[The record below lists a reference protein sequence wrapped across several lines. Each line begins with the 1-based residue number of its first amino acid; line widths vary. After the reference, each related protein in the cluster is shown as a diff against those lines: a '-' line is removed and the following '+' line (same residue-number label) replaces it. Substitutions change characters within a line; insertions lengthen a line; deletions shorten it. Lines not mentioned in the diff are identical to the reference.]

1 MTSSGPG
8 SAPPRAEWEAEHDV
22 GTAEAAALVG
32 GQFPDLRDAPVEPL
46 ATGWDNTVH
55 LVGGRWVF
63 RFPRRAV
70 VLPGIGR
77 EIATL
82 PALAPG
88 LPLAV
93 PVPTHVGRPGG
104 SYPWPFWGAELIPGR
119 ELAEADLSEAGLVR
133 AASGLGAFLRALHD
147 PRLAAGAGAELPV
160 DPMRRGDPGV
170 RAPMARERLAALS
183 RRGLRTPD
191 PAVERLL
198 AEGEKAGPPPGPVS
212 VVHGDLHLRHLL
224 VGPDGRA
231 TGVIDWVDIC
241 LADPAVD
248 LSLAYAGFSGTSRAA
263 LLTAYGRPIGPER
276 ELAARVL
283 AVFLCA
289 ALADY
294 AESTGRDRLLAASLA
309 GIRRAVTP

>member
-1 MTSSGPG
+1 MTINSRGDASG
-8 SAPPRAEWEAEHDV
+8 AEWAAEHDI
-22 GTAEAAALVG
+22 GEADAAALVG
-32 GQFPDLRDAPVEPL
+32 EQFPDLRGAPVALL

-70 VLPGIGR
+70 ALPGVER

-88 LPLAV
+88 LPLAL
-93 PVPTHVGRPGG
+93 PVPTRIGRPSG

-119 ELAEADLSEAGLVR
+119 ELAEAGLPAAGQVR
-133 AASGLGAFLRALHD
+133 AAADLGAFLRALHD
-147 PRLAAGAGAELPV
+147 PGPAAGAGSALPV

-170 RAPMARERLAALS
+170 RAPMARERLDRLA
-183 RRGLRTPD
+183 RRGVWRPD

-198 AEGEKAGPPPGPVS
+198 AEGERADPPPGPAV

-231 TGVIDWVDIC
+231 TGVIDWGDLC
-241 LADPAVD
+241 RADPAVD
-248 LSLAYAGFSGTSRAA
+248 LSLAYAGFSGAARTA
-263 LLTAYGRPIGPER
+263 LLAAYGRPLGPER
-276 ELAARVL
+276 ETAARVL

-294 AESTGRDRLLAASLA
+294 AESTGRDRLLTASLA